1 MDVAEAGRH
10 LQCIDWSPVFESAV
24 PEAQWDYFISVT
36 IAIIDSLTPAKRF
49 RVRNPTAPPVTEAT
63 KELMTRRRAALSDGD
78 RPLYKELNRRVRSAI
93 RHDTSE
99 ELRRRIQTSGRSS
112 MWRTVRPV
120 ISAKQPSRPTPAA
133 DADTMNRYFA
143 CVGTQTARQVDS
155 TGPELPV
162 RLQRVSTGR
171 FDVHPVT
178 TESLVMTVS
187 RMNSSSACGA
197 DGLCVRFVKLCM
209 PYIYHVITHIVNS
222 SLASHTVPPSWK
234 LTYIHPIQKTSKSN
248 ETSNYRPISILPT
261 IAKITERVVY
271 EQLFEYFTSHHL
283 FPSCQHGFRLA
294 HSTDTALLTMTDR
307 IFEAMDNRQVAL
319 LCLLDMS
326 KCFDV
331 IPHDR
336 LITKLK
342 QYNVD
347 VRWFE
352 SYLSEHYQQ
361 VVINAADGGRMLS
374 QPLLNPIGT
383 YQGSA
388 LGPLLY
394 TIYAA
399 DMPLYLHA
407 DVTHDRCLVQ
417 YADDVQIAVFGRP
430 RDSDALVNSLERNL
444 AALSLWFRKN
454 GMKVNASKTQL
465 IVLGTCQNL
474 RVMPQIQV
482 EFMGAMVVG
491 SRTVKN
497 LGVVFDQNMTFS
509 AHVDDVVRRC
519 TGLLC
524 GLSHS
529 RHSLPRDTLQT
540 IVQALVVSTLRYCIS
555 VYGVCGITQ
564 MARLQK
570 MFNFGARVISGR
582 RKYDH
587 ISDVLK
593 DLNWLTVGNLHQ
605 YHSLTLLKQILFAGQ
620 PESLYSSLVT
630 RGDIHHR
637 VTRQADRLDRPVIR
651 TDSGRR
657 RFLFSAVTA
666 YNALPQSL
674 RDMGPRR
681 FRPELREYLLT
692 KQSGTEND

>member
-1 MDVAEAGRH
+1 MQKHVIPDISRGKYKWLSAFLWFTLHTKLIRNSWRYI
-10 LQCIDWSPVFESAV
+10 LCIFKT
-24 PEAQWDYFISVT
+24 QICILISST
-36 IAIIDSLTPAKRF
+36 AH
-49 RVRNPTAPPVTEAT
+49 VRDRLRYGWGTALPSTSYSRRCLRAHVGGIVRTAAPTAVF
-63 KELMTRRRAALSDGD
+63 S
-78 RPLYKELNRRVRSAI
+78 
-93 RHDTSE
+93 
-99 ELRRRIQTSGRSS
+99 
-112 MWRTVRPV
+112 
-120 ISAKQPSRPTPAA
+120 
-133 DADTMNRYFA
+133 
-143 CVGTQTARQVDS
+143 C
-155 TGPELPV
+155 
-162 RLQRVSTGR
+162 
-171 FDVHPVT
+171 
-178 TESLVMTVS
+178 SLVWIFFL
-187 RMNSSSACGA
+187 N
-197 DGLCVRFVKLCM
+197 
-209 PYIYHVITHIVNS
+209 THN
-222 SLASHTVPPSWK
+222 
-234 LTYIHPIQKTSKSN
+234 
-248 ETSNYRPISILPT
+248 
-261 IAKITERVVY
+261 
-271 EQLFEYFTSHHL
+271 
-283 FPSCQHGFRLA
+283 
-294 HSTDTALLTMTDR
+294 LL
-307 IFEAMDNRQVAL
+307 
-319 LCLLDMS
+319 
-326 KCFDV
+326 
-331 IPHDR
+331 
-336 LITKLK
+336 
-342 QYNVD
+342 
-347 VRWFE
+347 
-352 SYLSEHYQQ
+352 SYLH
-361 VVINAADGGRMLS
+361 RKFLS
-374 QPLLNPIGT
+374 GLRSGC
-383 YQGSA
+383 
-388 LGPLLY
+388 
-394 TIYAA
+394 
-399 DMPLYLHA
+399 
-407 DVTHDRCLVQ
+407 CLQ
-417 YADDVQIAVFGRP
+417 WNTAVFGRP

-454 GMKVNASKTQL
+454 GMKVNANKTQL

-474 RVMPQIQV
+474 RLMPQIQV

-529 RHSLPRDTLQT
+529 SHSLPRDTLQT

-570 MFNFGARVISGR
+570 MFHFGARVISGR

-587 ISDVLK
+587 ISEVLK
-593 DLNWLTVGNLHQ
+593 DLNWLTVGNMHQ

-657 RFLFSAVTA
+657 RFLFSAATA